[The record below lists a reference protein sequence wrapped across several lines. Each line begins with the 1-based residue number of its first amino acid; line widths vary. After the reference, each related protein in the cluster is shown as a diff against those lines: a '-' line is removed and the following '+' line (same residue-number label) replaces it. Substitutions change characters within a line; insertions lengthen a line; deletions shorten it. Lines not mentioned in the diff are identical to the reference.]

1 MRNKVK
7 IAFFDIDG
15 TLINMKKKHM
25 TEKTLETLRR
35 LKEKGI
41 ILCVATGRGPMGLPE
56 FAGIEFDVFLTFNGS
71 YCFNDR
77 QVIFSNPIS
86 KADVTKIIE
95 NATDINRP
103 ISLATKDRFAANGK
117 DKDLEEYFSFAHL
130 EVPVAEDFEE
140 VLNQEEIYQ
149 LLVSCWEREYR
160 QLLSGVSNAKITT
173 WWDKAADIIPADG
186 GKGVGIE
193 KILEFYHLDKS
204 EAIAFGDGDNDI
216 EMLQTVGIGVAMEN
230 GSRRV
235 KEVADDI
242 CGHVENDGIYHYCL
256 EHGLI

>member
-1 MRNKVK
+1 MNSKIK

-25 TEKTLETLRR
+25 TEKTMETLQC
-35 LKEKGI
+35 LKDKNI
-41 ILCVATGRGPMGLPE
+41 ILCVATGRGPMGLPD
-56 FAGIEFDVFLTFNGS
+56 FPGIEFDAFLTFNGS
-71 YCFNDR
+71 YCFDER
-77 QVIFSNPIS
+77 ETIFSNPIS
-86 KADVTKIIE
+86 NTDAKKIIE
-95 NATDINRP
+95 NATNINRP

-117 DKDLEEYFSFAHL
+117 DEDLVEYFSFAHL
-130 EVPVAEDFEE
+130 EVPVADDFER
-140 VLNQEEIYQ
+140 VLDQEEIYQ
-149 LLVSCWEREYR
+149 LLVSCRESDYR

-173 WWDKAADIIPADG
+173 WWDKAADIIPANG

-230 GSRRV
+230 GSERL
-235 KEVADDI
+235 KKVADDI
-242 CGHVENDGIYHYCL
+242 CGHVEKDGIYHYCL